1 MARLTNKVA
10 VITGGALGIGKAS
23 AKLFAEEGARVVIAD
38 INEDAATTT
47 VREIRASGSEA
58 KFIKTDVL
66 HAEDLQ
72 GMVDFAVSSY
82 GRLDVLFNNAFLESG
97 DGAALDVT
105 EETWSYHLRFILTA
119 AFIGSKLAIPHMAKV
134 GGGSIISTSSIHGV
148 LPSDHHVCYST
159 CKAGLIMLMK
169 QLAVDYGPMGIR
181 ANAICPGFVAT
192 EGMQKYL
199 DADPWKVEWRSQLQ
213 PLRHLCEP
221 EDVAHV
227 ALFLASDESSMMTG
241 QAIMVDGGLTTQLQ
255 DFLAYRIRAML
266 HNQAANSR

>member
-1 MARLTNKVA
+1 MARLSNKVA
-10 VITGGALGIGKAS
+10 LITGGALGIGKAT
-23 AKLFAEEGARVVIAD
+23 AKLFAGEGAQVVIAD
-38 INEDAATTT
+38 VNKDAGTTT
-47 VREIRASGSEA
+47 VQEITASGGEA
-58 KFIKTDVL
+58 KFIKIDVL
-66 HAEDLQ
+66 HSEDLHY
-72 GMVDFAVSSY
+72 MVDFALSSY
-82 GRLDVLFNNAFLESG
+82 GRLDVLFNNAFLEGG

-105 EETWSYHLRFILTA
+105 EEAWEHHLRFILTA
-119 AFIGSKLAIPHMAKV
+119 AFIASKLAIPHMTKV

-148 LPSDHHVCYST
+148 LPSDHRVCYST

-213 PLRHLCEP
+213 PLRRLCQP
-221 EDVAHV
+221 EDVAKI

-241 QAIMVDGGLTTQLQ
+241 QALVVDGGLTIQLQ
-255 DFLAYRIRAML
+255 DFLAYRMRAML
-266 HNQAANSR
+266 LDDVPNNG